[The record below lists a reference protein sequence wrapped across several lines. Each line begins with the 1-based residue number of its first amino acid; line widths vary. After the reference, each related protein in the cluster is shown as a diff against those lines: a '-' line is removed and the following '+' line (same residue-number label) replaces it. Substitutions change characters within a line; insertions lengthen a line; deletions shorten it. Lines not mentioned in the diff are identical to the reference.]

1 MKRIALIGVGS
12 LSLISAAMAQVSYSG
27 GTYSQDFNTL
37 AMTGTSNTWTDN
49 STLLGWY
56 ANKTTYIADSG
67 TSTTGG
73 VHSYGSASTDN
84 ERALGSVGSNSAG
97 DMIYGAN
104 FVNLMGG
111 DADFFVLQYTGEQ
124 WRNGGNATAQKLSF
138 AYSLDAT
145 SLTTGTWTSVTSLDF
160 TGPIHTT
167 TAGALNGNAAA
178 NRTTLNDMVNLSS
191 VWTAGSSLWI
201 KWTDLNDSGNDH
213 ALAIDD
219 VTFTSRAN
227 PVPEPASM
235 AALGLGAL
243 GLIRRRRN
251 KK

>member
-56 ANKTTYIADSG
+56 STRIVYVADSG
-67 TSTTGG
+67 TSNTGG
-73 VHSYGSASTDN
+73 LHSYGAASTDN
-84 ERALGSVGSNSAG
+84 ERALGSLGSG
-97 DMIYGAN
+97 GTGTFYYGAQ
-104 FVNLMGG
+104 FVNNMGG
-111 DADFFVLQYTGEQ
+111 DANFFVLQYTGEQ
-124 WRNGGNATAQKLSF
+124 WRDTNNTNAQTLAFS
-138 AYSLDAT
+138 YSLDAT
-145 SLTTGTWTSVTSLDF
+145 TISNGTWTNVSALDF
-160 TGPIHTT
+160 TSPQHTS
-167 TAGALNGNAAA
+167 TAAAINGNLAANQTALNQ
-178 NRTTLNDMVNLSS
+178 MVNLSS
-191 VWTAGSSLWI
+191 LWTSGSSLWI
-201 KWTDLNDSGNDH
+201 RWTQIDNSGTDHGLAVDDLS
-213 ALAIDD
+213 
-219 VTFTSRAN
+219 FTSRAN